1 MIEIFKSFLRFFNIS
16 MDLSI
21 EINKPIGFGVLT
33 CENIDQ
39 AIIRSDPSQGNKG
52 SEAAR
57 ACVDLLNLK

>member
-1 MIEIFKSFLRFFNIS
+1 

-52 SEAAR
+52 LEAAR
-57 ACVDLLNLK
+57 ACVDLLILK

>member
-1 MIEIFKSFLRFFNIS
+1 

-39 AIIRSDPSQGNKG
+39 AIIRSDVNK
-52 SEAAR
+52 
-57 ACVDLLNLK
+57 K